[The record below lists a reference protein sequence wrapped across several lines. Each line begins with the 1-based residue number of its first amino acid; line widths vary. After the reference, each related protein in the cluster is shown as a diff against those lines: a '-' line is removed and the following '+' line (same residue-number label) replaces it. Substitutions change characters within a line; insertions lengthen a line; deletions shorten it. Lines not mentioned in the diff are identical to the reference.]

1 MSARGRAIRSRRAWP
16 VAAVVAAAILLPAC
30 DGNANVSVGVGV
42 AVPAPW
48 GGVRVGAAMPVG
60 PYTGG
65 RYGPMW

>member
-1 MSARGRAIRSRRAWP
+1 MRPRRECMRRRRAWALAVL
-16 VAAVVAAAILLPAC
+16 VASASLLPAC
-30 DGNANVSVGVGV
+30 DGGDVSVGVGV

-48 GGVRVGAAMPVG
+48 GGVTVSAAVPVG